1 MNNQALGNSLITAP
15 TQVTIGSG
23 AGGGPSGDN
32 ILTELSD
39 NLQAENGDLLILE

>member
-1 MNNQALGNSLITAP
+1 MNNQALGNTLITAP
-15 TQVTIGSG
+15 TQVTIG
-23 AGGGPSGDN
+23 AGGGGSPGDN

>member
-15 TQVTIGSG
+15 TQVTV
-23 AGGGPSGDN
+23 GGGGGGSSGDN
-32 ILTELSD
+32 ILTELGN